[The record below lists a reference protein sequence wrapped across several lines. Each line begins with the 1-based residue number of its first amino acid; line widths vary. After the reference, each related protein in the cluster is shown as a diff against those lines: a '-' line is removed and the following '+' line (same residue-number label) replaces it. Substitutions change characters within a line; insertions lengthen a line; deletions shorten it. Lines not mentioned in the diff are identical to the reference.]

1 MTDTSRTLLL
11 MRHSEATHGGGSDHA
26 RTLTS
31 RGRDDS
37 SAAGRWLAE
46 HVGALDLAVVSSATR
61 TRQTWEAATEG
72 GAQAASV
79 DLSDE
84 VYDAGLDELLA
95 LLTHLPD
102 EARTVL
108 VLGHAPGIPAL
119 ANTIASEDGP
129 RDMAEALDRGFPTT
143 TLCRF
148 EVEGDWLDVGA
159 ATADLV
165 DVVVRQD

>member
-1 MTDTSRTLLL
+1 MCKRMMAQNATLRPNAQQVRDCVQIAL
-11 MRHSEATHGGGSDHA
+11 EAEGDLPPLDERLVVVPELA
-26 RTLTS
+26 L
-31 RGRDDS
+31 RG
-37 SAAGRWLAE
+37 
-46 HVGALDLAVVSSATR
+46 V
-61 TRQTWEAATEG
+61 
-72 GAQAASV
+72 
-79 DLSDE
+79 
-84 VYDAGLDELLA
+84 ELLA

-119 ANTIASEDGP
+119 ANTIASKDGP

-148 EVEGDWLDVGA
+148 EVEGDWLGVGA